1 MGLLVQVLREA
12 PPSLVLPLFDKLL
25 DEVISADPDA
35 IPELGPEN
43 RAEQAKAK
51 VLKAQKSDFFAK

>member
-1 MGLLVQVLREA
+1 MQDPE
-12 PPSLVLPLFDKLL
+12 LFDTLL
-25 DEVISADPDA
+25 DEVLAADADA

-51 VLKAQKSDFFAK
+51 TLKAQKSDFFAN